1 MNDATKLTVINF
13 LKAFTRLLVQSNLY
27 KSDHPQVKEAAEE
40 SVKNANLFFSSEA
53 AAELSLTLEQGRLL
67 VNGAPFLQS
76 DKLPNSLLNVFKKLN
91 MDTMTFSRE
100 ITERELVLFAQI
112 HNAKERPEEYLKNNG
127 ITNARLQKSV
137 YTKSSPSAQETPE
150 PQKEKKTDVHG
161 EIASKNFEQG
171 LQIIVSRLTPDER
184 EQKELIN
191 TLFDK
196 FKTEV
201 EEKINKAVEGIKR
214 EKTKIENDYV
224 RTEAVVSNIAN
235 GILTIDKDGNI
246 IMMDGEAQ
254 AMTGKPLKE
263 VSGKKIFDITNIEN
277 QVLNLASEIRSENAK
292 AIDKEIKTKAKE
304 DLAKTIKNSTA
315 LVKNEEGKIVGAIS
329 MPTDMAKIKELEKLK
344 EDFISSM
351 THELRSPLTSIKMAL
366 DLLSR
371 EKLAPGVSAM
381 LNTAIRNSERLNSI
395 ISDILDFSKLQSGKM
410 IFKLTENDPR
420 EIAKNALDSM
430 KAWGASK
437 NITLSLI
444 NEGNLPPVHADSR
457 RSEQVL
463 INLLS
468 NALKFTPAGG
478 RIQISVDRGKNSLSN
493 FVFFSVRDTGCGI
506 KKEDQ
511 SRIFE
516 KFVQAA
522 SGEKTGGT
530 GLGLAITKAMTV
542 MQGGTITL
550 ESEEGKGSTFRISLP
565 VFRQQAD
572 SAEGIGPLEK
582 KAWWKKLFGI

>member
-1 MNDATKLTVINF
+1 
-13 LKAFTRLLVQSNLY
+13 
-27 KSDHPQVKEAAEE
+27 
-40 SVKNANLFFSSEA
+40 
-53 AAELSLTLEQGRLL
+53 
-67 VNGAPFLQS
+67 
-76 DKLPNSLLNVFKKLN
+76 
-91 MDTMTFSRE
+91 
-100 ITERELVLFAQI
+100 
-112 HNAKERPEEYLKNNG
+112 
-127 ITNARLQKSV
+127 
-137 YTKSSPSAQETPE
+137 
-150 PQKEKKTDVHG
+150 
-161 EIASKNFEQG
+161 
-171 LQIIVSRLTPDER
+171 
-184 EQKELIN
+184 
-191 TLFDK
+191 
-196 FKTEV
+196 
-201 EEKINKAVEGIKR
+201 
-214 EKTKIENDYV
+214 
-224 RTEAVVSNIAN
+224 
-235 GILTIDKDGNI
+235 
-246 IMMDGEAQ
+246 
-254 AMTGKPLKE
+254 
-263 VSGKKIFDITNIEN
+263 
-277 QVLNLASEIRSENAK
+277 LNLASEIRSENAK